1 MDKQVVSFEHARSSF
16 FETVFFVAASKTTA
30 SGISTE
36 IGTIPVALHRVSW
49 KEIHEDAEKNEAE
62 KDDAE
67 KDDNDDG
74 ADDDAAAAADDADKE
89 DDDEGA

>member
-16 FETVFFVAASKTTA
+16 FETVFFVAATKTTA

-36 IGTIPVALHRVSW
+36 IGTIPVALHRVSCQ
-49 KEIHEDAEKNEAE
+49 EIQVDAEKDDAEKDEAE

-74 ADDDAAAAADDADKE
+74 ADDDGADDAD
-89 DDDEGA
+89 

>member
-16 FETVFFVAASKTTA
+16 FETVFFVAATKTTA

-62 KDDAE
+62 KDNAE
-67 KDDNDDG
+67 KDD
-74 ADDDAAAAADDADKE
+74 DDAANDAADDADKD

>member
-67 KDDNDDG
+67 KDDED
-74 ADDDAAAAADDADKE
+74 AADDAAAADADKD